1 MISYRQARA
10 NAPKA
15 PDREARLYQRELVP
29 LIEEIYLLGAKD
41 ARKRFDAKT
50 PLWKL
55 RLDAIKKK
63 IAAKLEPI
71 FWSIASRSDRTWS
84 KVLGQSLN
92 QIGLTTSQEKLLD
105 AWVKENTDLIVNLV
119 PEMYQRAEATVKEA
133 TKMGLSQRDL
143 TKRIREDLRVPKAR
157 ANLIAR
163 DQTLKVNSQLSEA
176 AHKEAGIS
184 KFMWV
189 TSADE
194 RVREDHQMLNGE
206 IFDYD
211 NPPAIGLP
219 GTDFQCRCI
228 AYPVIEGVNF

>member
-1 MISYRQARA
+1 
-10 NAPKA
+10 
-15 PDREARLYQRELVP
+15 
-29 LIEEIYLLGAKD
+29 
-41 ARKRFDAKT
+41 
-50 PLWKL
+50 
-55 RLDAIKKK
+55 
-63 IAAKLEPI
+63 
-71 FWSIASRSDRTWS
+71 
-84 KVLGQSLN
+84 
-92 QIGLTTSQEKLLD
+92 LTTSQEKLLV

-133 TKMGLSQRDL
+133 TRMGLSQRDL

-163 DQTLKVNSQLSEA
+163 DQTLKVNSQLAEA